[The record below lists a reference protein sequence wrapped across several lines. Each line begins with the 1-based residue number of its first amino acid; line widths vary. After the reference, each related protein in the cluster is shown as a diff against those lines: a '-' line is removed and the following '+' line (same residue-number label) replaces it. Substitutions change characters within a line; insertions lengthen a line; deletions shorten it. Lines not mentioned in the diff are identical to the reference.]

1 VFTLLHPELA
11 TRHASLLIAAAACGD
26 FEEWATA
33 DVDNSCALAPPSPS
47 ASSASSAQD
56 ASQNAMQLPCA
67 DDADA
72 AVKLHLA
79 LTAIGEA
86 SGGDGDAY
94 AAALRAMPSLL
105 SPGGLTAAQP
115 MWAPGYQ
122 ALIDAWASL
131 RTPGGALSAR
141 RVGRIGVVTHAVGAA
156 EAPGAAISRAFGG
169 PAAAPPRTLLAFAQ
183 ADGRWHYRYELPRHT
198 WARTV
203 SRPSYAAPDAGGL
216 AAALAAAARA
226 AAADEA
232 AAAALSRAAWVCDG
246 LPGMTAVLRTR
257 VPMDA
262 PPAAVA
268 AALEAADAELAAMR
282 GGGGGGGAAAARA
295 QGGAATAR

>member
-1 VFTLLHPELA
+1 VFTLLHPDLA
-11 TRHASLLIAAAACGD
+11 TRHASLLIAAAAAGD

-33 DVDNSCALAPPSPS
+33 DVDNACALASPAS
-47 ASSASSAQD
+47 ASASAS
-56 ASQNAMQLPCA
+56 ASPCA

-72 AVKLHLA
+72 ALKLNFALA
-79 LTAIGEA
+79 AIGEA
-86 SGGDGDAY
+86 AGGDADAY
-94 AAALRAMPSLL
+94 AAALRAVPSLL
-105 SPGGLTAAQP
+105 SPGGLAAAAP
-115 MWAPGYQ
+115 LWAPAYD
-122 ALIDAWASL
+122 ALVAAWAQL
-131 RTPGGALSAR
+131 PTPGGALAAR

-183 ADGRWHYRYELPRHT
+183 ADGSWHYRYELPRHC

-203 SRPSYAAPDAGGL
+203 SRPVHAAPDGGAL

-226 AAADEA
+226 AASDEA
-232 AAAALSRAAWVCDG
+232 AAAALSRAGWVGDG

-257 VPMDA
+257 APLDA

-268 AALEAADAELAAMR
+268 AALEAADAELAATR
-282 GGGGGGGAAAARA
+282 GSGGGNGGDARA
-295 QGGAATAR
+295 QGVASAR